1 MKSKLPNVLKELRT
15 ENKLTQKEIA
25 AKINVSQRAYAF
37 YEKGEREPS
46 IETLT
51 EIAKFYKVSIDYIV
65 GFTDNKISL
74 HKLNKDEQQVLE
86 IYNGLS
92 ERNKGKLELYAEQL
106 QEAEAKM
113 KEIG

>member
-1 MKSKLPNVLKELRT
+1 MYYYQRLKDLREDEDLKQTDIAEL
-15 ENKLTQKEIA
+15 LQITQQQY
-25 AKINVSQRAYAF
+25 SL
-37 YEKGEREPS
+37 YEKGKREIPLHLA
-46 IETLT
+46 IKL
-51 EIAKFYKVSIDYIV
+51 AKYYKVSIDYIV
-65 GFTDNKISL
+65 GFTNNKGSL

-106 QEAEAKM
+106 QEAEIQM